1 MTAAP
6 VPAPVPAPAPAPRTD
21 DPAQPW
27 LSSPVPGLWAVRVS
41 VYAERARE
49 LEGMLDDTERARLQG
64 LRRAADRDQYR
75 VAHVVLRQ
83 LLGDRLGRD
92 PAQVRFFREPC
103 PGCGGP
109 HGRPAVTDAPLH
121 FSLSH
126 AGDAVLVAFAD
137 RPVGVDVER
146 RPDPELAAQVSTE
159 LAEVLHPAERAELS
173 ALPAGERPAAVAR
186 CWSRKEAYLKG
197 VGIGLGGNPTL
208 TYVGTRATASAPPGW
223 TVADVPAFP
232 GYVAARAVRTRRLG
246 SFS

>member
-6 VPAPVPAPAPAPRTD
+6 ASATTAPAAGPD

-27 LSSPVPGLWAVRVS
+27 LTSPVPGLWAVRVS
-41 VYAERARE
+41 LYAERARE
-49 LEGMLDDTERARLQG
+49 LEGLLDGDERARLQG
-64 LRRAADRDQYR
+64 IRRAGDRDQYR
-75 VAHVVLRQ
+75 VAHVALRQ

-92 PAQVRFFREPC
+92 PAQVRFFREAC
-103 PGCGGP
+103 PGCGAP
-109 HGRPAVTDAPLH
+109 HGRPAVSDAPLH

-137 RPVGVDVER
+137 SPVGVDVEQ
-146 RPDPELAAQVSTE
+146 RPAPELAAQVASE
-159 LAEVLHPAERAELS
+159 MAEVLHPAERAELS

-197 VGIGLGGNPTL
+197 VGIGLGGNPAL
-208 TYVGTRATASAPPGW
+208 TYVGTGATPSAPPGW

-232 GYVAARAVRTRRLG
+232 DYVAARAVRTGRLG
-246 SFS
+246 SVS